1 MLVLGTSICGCGPW
15 PIVEYLLRLGV
26 NQFCVPITRVPGYL
40 SDEVINAI
48 AANNGQ
54 QITILSLKSAVAK

>member
-1 MLVLGTSICGCGPW
+1 MLVLGTSICGGGPDRW
-15 PIVEYLLRLGV
+15 STASYALGL
-26 NQFCVPITRVPGYL
+26 NQFYIPITRVPSCL